1 MMYEFVYVIYMNEFK
16 YYIEKEVAVTYLYE
30 DKKKFTPA
38 VIEQGLPYFIA
49 PTFHSQISACLS

>member
-1 MMYEFVYVIYMNEFK
+1 MNEFK